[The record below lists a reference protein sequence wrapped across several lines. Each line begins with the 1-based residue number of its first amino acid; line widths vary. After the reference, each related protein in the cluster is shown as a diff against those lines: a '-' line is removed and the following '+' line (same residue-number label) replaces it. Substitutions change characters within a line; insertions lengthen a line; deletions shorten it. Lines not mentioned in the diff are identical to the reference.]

1 MRLVSTAKTRA
12 GVESMLFVSR
22 GTTDLPMRGVAF
34 ATAGVEN
41 FLEGTMKIDTQ
52 DFLAKMEGFA
62 VLGVQGLNKQY
73 LRQVQCTNPL
83 IIRCCKKPSTAG
95 CGHARRCA

>member
-1 MRLVSTAKTRA
+1 LYQQLNNLKTGA
-12 GVESMLFVSR
+12 GVESMLFVSC

-73 LRQVQCTNPL
+73 LRQCNVL
-83 IIRCCKKPSTAG
+83 I
-95 CGHARRCA
+95 H